1 MKTRTSWGG
10 PNGVSATCSANKQQP
25 GDKVSSGA
33 LQWRQPTPPVPSSDA
48 LQCQAM

>member
-1 MKTRTSWGG
+1 MKTGTSWGG

-25 GDKVSSGA
+25 GEQRGITVAAAHAPGGA
-33 LQWRQPTPPVPSSDA
+33 VPPSDA